1 MCDMVN
7 ALAPS
12 ATVAVGASWSRSQEW
27 LSCARVLRDSLHS
40 PRPHTAAQGNDGV
53 ARQERKSLQVNGI
66 HGDLEQFVRMGRYG
80 RLHMAT

>member
-1 MCDMVN
+1 MIN

-27 LSCARVLRDSLHS
+27 MPRPRILWDRLHS
-40 PRPHTAAQGNDGV
+40 PRSNHTAQRDDGV
-53 ARQERKSLQVNGI
+53 ARQKRSVLQVNRI

-80 RLHMAT
+80 RFHMA